1 MLHQQYPFEQTIMD
15 LGERKGRIMSFSIEN
30 GEKSIHHSANSNIVL
45 AKIKSDGFTGD
56 MSIHQFSLFNWP
68 LCSTL
73 LNFAQPCSVYIE
85 IPHEGKNLDCKRMM
99 WENFLWVR
107 RLVTQ
112 LRLLCLLPNYMLD
125 EMHRKCNENGCMR
138 WDL

>member
-15 LGERKGRIMSFSIEN
+15 LGERKGRIMSFFIEN

-85 IPHEGKNLDCKRMM
+85 IPHGVKTWIVKEWCEKIFFGSESDA
-99 WENFLWVR
+99 W
-107 RLVTQ
+107 
-112 LRLLCLLPNYMLD
+112 
-125 EMHRKCNENGCMR
+125 
-138 WDL
+138 